1 MDREAE
7 HGGFDQPRPRGRPS
21 RRNATDIGNTYV
33 HFMHDRR
40 SKASS
45 IRGFEAERPTLSY
58 AASMVPPA
66 ARKGNAADSLPAKHL
81 HTSFNKHRH
90 PVNVVKWTPDGRRLL
105 TGATSGEFTL
115 WNGTGFNFE
124 TIMQAHEAAVRSIVY
139 SHSDDWLISAD
150 QEGLVKYW
158 QPNFNNVK
166 EIQAHDMPVRD
177 MAFAPQDSK
186 FVTASDDASLK
197 IFDFASGEEISKLDG
212 HQWDVKAVDWH
223 PSKGLLVSGSK
234 DHNLKLWDPRSGRCL
249 TTLHGH
255 KNTVNMTK
263 FEPSRGALL
272 ASCARD
278 QTVRIFDI
286 HMMRDVFLLK
296 GNEKEITSIVW
307 HPIHSSMLS
316 TGAADGAVFHYLLDE
331 QNPPPGTAI
340 TRSPY
345 DAPNPADAPAQTLYP
360 SHRVTYAHEFNVWS
374 MDWHPMGHILATGSN
389 DRATRFW
396 TRPRP
401 GEGSFLNDKW
411 HIGQTAAEEKGTWK
425 RNERQMREEEDAE
438 EQDEADG
445 LEDQKMPSRSA
456 LPGLPGLAG
465 LPGLGSAM
473 PSPDNGMLGAAPS
486 NFPMPNPATAGMPF
500 APPPP
505 GSLPPGMDM
514 AAFQQAL
521 SQGQIPP
528 GFPPLPPNG
537 QMPPGFAPP
546 PGMPGMPPGFPPPAN
561 GFPGMPAPSGSPPN
575 ASGGA
580 GSGSG
585 IRRRAPLPDQADALK
600 QEMAQGRYLKPR

>member
-1 MDREAE
+1 
-7 HGGFDQPRPRGRPS
+7 
-21 RRNATDIGNTYV
+21 
-33 HFMHDRR
+33 MHDRR

-45 IRGFEAERPTLSY
+45 VRGFEAERPSLSY
-58 AASMVPPA
+58 AASMIPPA
-66 ARKGNAADSLPAKHL
+66 ARKAKAADSLPAKHL
-81 HTSFNKHRH
+81 HSSFNKHRH

-186 FVTASDDASLK
+186 FVTASDDAFLK
-197 IFDFASGEEISKLDG
+197 IFDFATGEEISKLEG

-234 DHNLKLWDPRSGRCL
+234 DHNLKLWDPRTSRCL

-263 FEPSRGALL
+263 FEPSRGTLL

-278 QTVRIFDI
+278 QTVRVFDI
-286 HMMRDVFLLK
+286 NMMRDVFLLK
-296 GNEKEITSIVW
+296 GNEKEINSVVW

-316 TGAADGAVFHYLLDE
+316 TGAADGAMSHYLLDE
-331 QNPPPGTAI
+331 QNPPPGTPI
-340 TRSPY
+340 TTSPY

-360 SHRVTYAHEFNVWS
+360 SHKVTFAHEFNVWS
-374 MDWHPMGHILATGSN
+374 MDWHPMGHILASGSN

-411 HIGQTAAEEKGTWK
+411 HIGQNAAEEKGTWK
-425 RNERQMREEEDAE
+425 KSERQAREEED
-438 EQDEADG
+438 EQDDQDG
-445 LEDQKMPSRSA
+445 LEDQDQGPSSRPA
-456 LPGLPGLAG
+456 LPGLPGL
-465 LPGLGSAM
+465 PGLSTAM
-473 PSPDNGMLGAAPS
+473 PAPSQENYAAPP
-486 NFPMPNPATAGMPF
+486 NFPMPGSNGLPF
-500 APPPP
+500 MPPP
-505 GSLPPGMDM
+505 GAPLPPGMDM
-514 AAFQQAL
+514 ATFQKAMA
-521 SQGQIPP
+521 SGQ
-528 GFPPLPPNG
+528 FPP
-537 QMPPGFAPP
+537 PP
-546 PGMPGMPPGFPPPAN
+546 PGMMPPPGFPPPGFPPPN
-561 GFPGMPAPSGSPPN
+561 GFPGMPVQQPE
-575 ASGGA
+575 SGG
-580 GSGSG
+580 SV
-585 IRRRAPLPDQADALK
+585 RRRAPLPDQADALK
-600 QEMAQGRYLKPR
+600 QEMSQGRYLKPR

>member
-1 MDREAE
+1 
-7 HGGFDQPRPRGRPS
+7 
-21 RRNATDIGNTYV
+21 
-33 HFMHDRR
+33 MHDRR
-40 SKASS
+40 SKNSS
-45 IRGFEAERPTLSY
+45 VRGFEVERPSLSY
-58 AASMVPPA
+58 AASMIPPA
-66 ARKGNAADSLPAKHL
+66 ARKAKAVDSLPAKHL
-81 HTSFNKHRH
+81 HSSFNKHRH

-186 FVTASDDASLK
+186 FVTASDDAFLK
-197 IFDFASGEEISKLDG
+197 IFDFATGEEISKLDG

-263 FEPSRGALL
+263 FEPSRGTLL

-278 QTVRIFDI
+278 QTVRVFDI
-286 HMMRDVFLLK
+286 NMMRDVFLLK
-296 GNEKEITSIVW
+296 GNEKEINSIVW

-316 TGAADGAVFHYLLDE
+316 TGAADGAMSHYLLDE
-331 QNPPPGTAI
+331 QNPPPGTQI
-340 TRSPY
+340 TTSPY
-345 DAPNPADAPAQTLYP
+345 DAPNAADAPAQTLYP
-360 SHRVTYAHEFNVWS
+360 SHKVAFAHEFNVWS
-374 MDWHPMGHILATGSN
+374 MDWHPMGHILASGSN

-401 GEGSFLNDKW
+401 GEGSFINDKW
-411 HIGQTAAEEKGTWK
+411 HIGQSAAEEKGTWK
-425 RNERQMREEEDAE
+425 RNERQAREEEDAE

-445 LEDQKMPSRSA
+445 LEDQQMPSRSA
-456 LPGLPGLAG
+456 LPGLPGL
-465 LPGLGSAM
+465 PGLGSAIPA
-473 PSPDNGMLGAAPS
+473 PSPENGVFGGAPS
-486 NFPMPNPATAGMPF
+486 NLPIHGLGNGLQFLP
-500 APPPP
+500 PPPP

-514 AAFQQAL
+514 AAFQKAL
-521 SQGQIPP
+521 SSGQLPPPPPGMLPPGFVPPP
-528 GFPPLPPNG
+528 GFPTG
-537 QMPPGFAPP
+537 YPP
-546 PGMPGMPPGFPPPAN
+546 PPPN
-561 GFPGMPAPSGSPPN
+561 GFPGMPPSTDSPAN
-575 ASGGA
+575 G
-580 GSGSG
+580 GSGSAG
-585 IRRRAPLPDQADALK
+585 SRRRAPLPDQADALK
-600 QEMAQGRYLKPR
+600 QEMMQGRYLKPR